1 MQELNIKYTCP
12 CVTDPYVY
20 IKWINSR
27 GAWDYYR
34 FGFNQGLNASIKND
48 VSVVRFVQNWET
60 SDTIEDNISK
70 SSIRQ
75 LAVGADNISADA
87 AYTLQWAKK
96 SIKVMM
102 LVNTNPIKWQT
113 VIVKDGDTDVI
124 QTRKDRSN
132 SVRFNLLL
140 PSDNIQTQ

>member
-1 MQELNIKYTCP
+1 M
-12 CVTDPYVY
+12 
-20 IKWINSR
+20 S
-27 GAWDYYR
+27 
-34 FGFNQGLNASIKND
+34 ND

-75 LAVGADNISADA
+75 LAVGADGISADE

-96 SIKVMM
+96 SIKAMM
-102 LVNTNPIKWQT
+102 LVNSNPVKWRT
-113 VIVKDGDTDVI
+113 VIIQDGDTDVI

-132 SVRFNLLL
+132 KVRFTLLL